1 MPSRDERSRGHAPHG
16 EGPSLTP
23 RPVTTP
29 VTLRVADGDDIARMA
44 DIEARVFGDPWP
56 RSAFRD
62 LLGAPHAHIAVAE
75 RRVDDPIIGYCVL
88 LHAADEGEIANI
100 ATEPSVRGQGV
111 GAQLLD
117 HALDTAQH
125 YGVRAVYLEV
135 RTSNGAAR
143 ALYASRGFEVVGRR
157 RAYYRNPLEDALV
170 LRRDIPAL
178 A

>member
-1 MPSRDERSRGHAPHG
+1 MRRRAP
-16 EGPSLTP
+16 LT
-23 RPVTTP
+23 
-29 VTLRVADGDDIARMA
+29 VTLRIAEPPDVPRMA
-44 DIEARVFGDPWP
+44 DIESRVFGDPWP
-56 RSAFRD
+56 LSAFRD

-75 RRVDDPIIGYCVL
+75 RASTGTVVGYCVL
-88 LHAADEGEIANI
+88 LHAADEGEVANI
-100 ATEPSVRGQGV
+100 ATDPSVRGQGV

-117 HALDTAQH
+117 HALDTAQRRE
-125 YGVRAVYLEV
+125 VRAVYLEV
-135 RTSNGAAR
+135 RTSNSSAR